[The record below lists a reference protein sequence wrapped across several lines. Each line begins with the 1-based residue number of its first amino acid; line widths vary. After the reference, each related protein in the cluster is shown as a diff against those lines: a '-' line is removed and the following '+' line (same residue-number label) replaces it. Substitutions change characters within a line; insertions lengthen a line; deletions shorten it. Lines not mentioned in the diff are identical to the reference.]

1 MKIFVPFLL
10 IASLLNPG
18 HKKDLN
24 QGPVHQQGMTPYA
37 KLSPVAFNEVVIQDS
52 FWLPKI
58 LTVQKVSVP
67 LLLDVAEKEGK
78 IDNFR
83 IVAGEKSGKLRLH
96 NCGNSDVYK
105 VLEAAAYSLYIH
117 RDKELEQR
125 IDSLISII
133 AAAQQS
139 NGYLN
144 TQFSLPFS
152 NPASPSPSKDFVK
165 TFGYGKAMQWKS
177 SIKEWPMGMGQLYCA
192 GHLMEAAVAYYRATG
207 KNELLQ
213 VAIRVVDNI
222 DHVFSS
228 IDKIRNYADH
238 PEVSI
243 GLFKLYEVTGNE
255 QYLKLANRFCRYL
268 KFTRPV
274 DLHQYEDSLP
284 LQDQRHPYGHCVRT
298 AYIYTGATDVTRVTG
313 AADLEVAIDS
323 LWHNLVS
330 TKMYIDGGTGNGTH
344 AEQQGLPYDLP
355 IGATYSETCASI
367 AQGEWN
373 HSLNLLTGN
382 AKYADMVE
390 LESYNS
396 ALDGISLDGRKFF
409 YCNKLNMDTVNRHD
423 EHSGV
428 RTTFLFCCSSNV
440 VRFVAGIGRWI
451 YAKDSKG
458 LYVNLFIGSKVNTVA
473 GGQTMDVRQITHY
486 PWNGDITFV
495 FDQGTSRK
503 MNLNIRIPSWLRSAR
518 PIPDG
523 LYYFGSGHRDG
534 SSYRIR
540 INGVKTTAKVMTNGY
555 VTLSR
560 KWNQGDRIEVHFDM
574 PVKRAYTN
582 ALVKANQGRVALMR
596 GPLLYSLEGT
606 DNHFDVLKMLL
617 PKTMK
622 IEVQNAP
629 GMLGGVVVLKGY
641 GISHGK
647 HVAFTA
653 IPYYGWDNRG
663 IYQMATLLIEDK
675 NKTVPAKEPVESK
688 LNTNG

>member
-1 MKIFVPFLL
+1 MKIFIQFLL
-10 IASLLNPG
+10 IASLFIPS
-18 HKKDLN
+18 HKKDLY
-24 QGPVHQQGMTPYA
+24 QGPVDQQGTTPYA
-37 KLSPVAFNEVVIQDS
+37 RLSPVPFNEVTIQDL

-58 LTVQKVSVP
+58 ITVQKVSIP
-67 LLLDVAEKEGK
+67 LLLNVAEKEGK

-83 IVAGEKSGKLRLH
+83 IVAGEKSGKIRLH

-117 RDKELEQR
+117 RDKELQQR
-125 IDSLISII
+125 IDSLVSII
-133 AAAQQS
+133 AAAQQP

-144 TQFSLPFS
+144 TQFSLLFS
-152 NPASPSPSKDFVK
+152 NPASPAPSNNFVR

-177 SIKEWPMGMGQLYCA
+177 SVKNWPKGMGQLYCA

-207 KNELLQ
+207 KKQLLQ
-213 VAIRVVDNI
+213 VAIRVADNI
-222 DHVFSS
+222 AHVFTS
-228 IDKIRNYADH
+228 IDKIKNYADH

-243 GLFKLYEVTGNE
+243 GLFKLYEVTGNVK
-255 QYLKLANRFCRYL
+255 YLKLANWFSRYL

-274 DLHQYEDSLP
+274 DLHQYEDSMP

-298 AYIYTGATDVTRVTG
+298 AYIYTGATDVVRSMG
-313 AADLEVAIDS
+313 GDDLKTAIDS
-323 LWHNLVS
+323 LWYNLVS
-330 TKMYIDGGTGNGTH
+330 TKMYIHGGTGNGTY

-355 IGATYSETCASI
+355 ITTTYSETCASV

-409 YCNKLNMDTVNRHD
+409 YCNKLNMDTANRHD

-473 GGQTMDVRQITHY
+473 GGQTMDIRQITHY
-486 PWNGDITFV
+486 PWKGYITFV
-495 FDQGTSRK
+495 FDQGTSKK
-503 MNLNIRIPSWLRSAR
+503 MNLNIRIPSWLRSTR

-523 LYYFGSGHRDG
+523 LYYFGSGQRAG
-534 SSYRIR
+534 SPYRIR
-540 INGVKTTAKVMTNGY
+540 INGVKTTAETGTNGY

-560 KWNQGDRIEVHFDM
+560 KWNKGDRVEVHFDM
-574 PVKRAYTN
+574 PVKRVYTN
-582 ALVKANQGRVALMR
+582 HMVQANRGRVALMR
-596 GPLLYSLEGT
+596 GPLLYSLEGA
-606 DNHFDVLKMLL
+606 DNHFDVLKMVL
-617 PKTMK
+617 PKTVK
-622 IEVQNAP
+622 VEAQAVP
-629 GMLGGVVVLKGY
+629 GLLGGVVVLKGF
-641 GISHGK
+641 GISHNK
-647 HVAFTA
+647 HVGFTA
-653 IPYYGWDNRG
+653 IPYYSWDNRG
-663 IYQMATLLIEDK
+663 IYQLATLLIEDK
-675 NKTVPAKEPVESK
+675 NKATQASEPVARK